1 MHGLDVKDFDE
12 EVISF
17 LARKFCS
24 NVRDLE
30 GALTRLVFYTINIKP
45 TKHITMSV
53 VSEAIRSLIE
63 AHENQDELTENKI
76 IAAVAN
82 YYSLT
87 PSQIT
92 GKIRTS
98 RVAMARHIA
107 MYLDRESRVAM
118 ARHIAM
124 YLDREMLG
132 TPLIK
137 IGQAFGGKDHST
149 VLSGISKVER
159 ELKNDPD
166 MGTAINEIKSK
177 LSK

>member
-1 MHGLDVKDFDE
+1 MIV
-12 EVISF
+12 
-17 LARKFCS
+17 
-24 NVRDLE
+24 
-30 GALTRLVFYTINIKP
+30 ALG
-45 TKHITMSV
+45 
-53 VSEAIRSLIE
+53 
-63 AHENQDELTENKI
+63 I

-92 GKIRTS
+92 GKIRT
-98 RVAMARHIA
+98 
-107 MYLDRESRVAM
+107 SRVAM